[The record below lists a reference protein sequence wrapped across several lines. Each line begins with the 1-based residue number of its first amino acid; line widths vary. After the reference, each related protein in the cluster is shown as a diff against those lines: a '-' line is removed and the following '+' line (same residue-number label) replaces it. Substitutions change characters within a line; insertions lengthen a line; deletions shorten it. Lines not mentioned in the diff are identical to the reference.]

1 MLMQTMCDIKWW
13 FVQKYDIVR
22 TARMLKRKVESDKE
36 VGIDSQN
43 DGSNEVWDF
52 YFMQNFSI
60 FSF

>member
-13 FVQKYDIVR
+13 FVQKYDNVR

-52 YFMQNFSI
+52 YFM
-60 FSF
+60 